1 MSDPYQPGPGVPDEE
16 TQNIAAAI
24 TEVSERATQLVREE
38 IELAKAEVTTK
49 ATRIGKGVAAFG
61 GAAFVALLGLI
72 FVFQT
77 LAWGFTD
84 WLNVKIW
91 VGFLIVTVILFVV
104 AVAAA
109 IVGMRFVK
117 RGSPPTPDMA
127 IEEAKL
133 TRETIEE
140 VRH

>member
-1 MSDPYQPGPGVPDEE
+1 MAENGMKPPE
-16 TQNIAAAI
+16 TAEKSLGEIVND
-24 TEVSERATQLVREE
+24 VSQKATLLVREE

-61 GAAFVALLGLI
+61 GAAFVGLLGLI
-72 FVFQT
+72 FVFET
-77 LAWGFTD
+77 LAWGFQD
-84 WLNVKIW
+84 WLDVKPW
-91 VGFLIVTVILFVV
+91 VGFGITTVLLFVLA
-104 AVAAA
+104 AVAAL
-109 IVGMRFVK
+109 VGVRLVK

-133 TRETIEE
+133 TRETLEE

>member
-1 MSDPYQPGPGVPDEE
+1 MAENGMKPPE
-16 TQNIAAAI
+16 TAEKSLGEIVND
-24 TEVSERATQLVREE
+24 VSQKATLLVREE

-61 GAAFVALLGLI
+61 GAAFVALLGLS

-77 LAWGFTD
+77 LAWGFVD
-84 WLNVKIW
+84 WLSVKIW
-91 VGFLIVTVILFVV
+91 VGFLITTAILFVI

-109 IVGMRFVK
+109 IVGARFVK
-117 RGSPPTPDMA
+117 RGSPPTPEMA

-133 TRETIEE
+133 TRETLEE

>member
-1 MSDPYQPGPGVPDEE
+1 MAENGMKPPE
-16 TQNIAAAI
+16 TAEKSLGEIVND
-24 TEVSERATQLVREE
+24 VSQKATLLVREE

-77 LAWGFTD
+77 LAWGFVD
-84 WLNVKIW
+84 WLSVKIW
-91 VGFLIVTVILFVV
+91 VGFLITTALLFVL
-104 AVAAA
+104 AGVAAF
-109 IVGMRFVK
+109 VGLRFVK
-117 RGSPPTPDMA
+117 RGSPPVPEMA

-133 TRETIEE
+133 TRETLEE